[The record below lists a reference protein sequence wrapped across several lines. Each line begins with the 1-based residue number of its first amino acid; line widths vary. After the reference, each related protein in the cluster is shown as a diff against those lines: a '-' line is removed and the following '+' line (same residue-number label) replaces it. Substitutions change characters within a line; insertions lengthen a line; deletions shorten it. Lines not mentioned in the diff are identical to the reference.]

1 MIRMIP
7 AIESNTS
14 PSECNFVGGDDANG
28 ISRARDVR
36 GKALDEAVDA
46 LMAKLRRPGNEDAV
60 CFSALSILI
69 AFPFP
74 SL

>member
-14 PSECNFVGGDDANG
+14 PSECNL
-28 ISRARDVR
+28 VR

-46 LMAKLRRPGNEDAV
+46 LVAKLSCGVR
-60 CFSALSILI
+60 LS
-69 AFPFP
+69 
-74 SL
+74 

>member
-14 PSECNFVGGDDANG
+14 PSECNLVGGDDAKG

-46 LMAKLRRPGNEDAV
+46 LMAKLSSGVR
-60 CFSALSILI
+60 LS
-69 AFPFP
+69 
-74 SL
+74 